1 MLPRSNSTFFS
12 EVQAID
18 LTLKLVDLLGLL
30 HSRNVV
36 HTNLCPKDI
45 FLKEKKLNQ
54 MQFLNLFHS
63 AKDAEGDIGFKY
75 IKNEIIG
82 ISKFDIRARCLNYIS
97 PEQIELGQMLKECAE
112 QINGKMDPE
121 NPRIKHLIH
130 S

>member
-1 MLPRSNSTFFS
+1 
-12 EVQAID
+12 VQAID

-45 FLKEKKLNQ
+45 FLKDKKLSQ

-75 IKNEIIG
+75 IKQEIIG

-97 PEQIELGQMLKECAE
+97 PEQIELG
-112 QINGKMDPE
+112 
-121 NPRIKHLIH
+121 
-130 S
+130 